1 MRPSPKRSGFMR
13 VSFMGLG
20 LARLGLTRLGLTRLG
35 LMRLGLRSRRAPGFA
50 LAGLSMGLLA
60 ASPAGATPAVVM
72 DMASGD
78 VLYQQ
83 DATQPWYPAS
93 TTKLMTVY
101 VALSAVRDGRIAM
114 DTPLVVSARAHV
126 MPPSKMG
133 FAVGSQVT
141 LDNALKMLMVR
152 SANDL
157 AVTVAEGV
165 SGSVEAFADDMN
177 AAAAQLGL
185 HESHFV
191 NPNGL
196 PAAGHVSSARDMAM
210 IARALYTQ
218 FPDQAG
224 LFDLGALSLGRQ
236 VIVNHN
242 NLLGRYPGV
251 DGMKTGFTCAAG
263 FNVVAS
269 AFRDGRRIIA
279 VVYGAPNVAT
289 RTAKTAALLDRAF
302 AGVDHTIGSIV
313 ALPTAASDQ
322 PPDMRKQVCR
332 ARSNLVAQF
341 NREVEQL
348 DAPLTQPVPA
358 GTGSSL
364 LHPELGSL
372 FAARPTTP
380 VQPMATRINFLPT
393 PIYTP
398 SPVFVGAAPGYA
410 GPVAEARAAHTPI
423 GTQTPPATAEAYA
436 PAEQGGQ
443 GQPGQAIG
451 GTPLAVDANAL
462 PLHGRRRAARRARQ
476 PRAVAQAPAP
486 ATEAVEGA
494 EAAKA
499 DGKADAKPEGK
510 APGKARGKAIAK
522 AAHGKR
528 GAKLVAAVKPA
539 DEDEGEGH
547 PKAAKEASKQGSS
560 KKEAGKKEH
569 GKGRAATKGSAKG
582 KTARAGKEESKEEG
596 SKDEGSKDERSKKA
610 EE

>member
-1 MRPSPKRSGFMR
+1 MRPSLACPRFAC
-13 VSFMGLG
+13 LD
-20 LARLGLTRLGLTRLG
+20 LARLGLGTRRSPAPALGSILTT
-35 LMRLGLRSRRAPGFA
+35 SV
-50 LAGLSMGLLA
+50 LA
-60 ASPAGATPAVVM
+60 ASVLATSILAAAPARATPAVVM

-78 VLYQQ
+78 VLYQEE
-83 DATQPWYPAS
+83 ATQPWYPAS

-101 VALSAVRDGRIAM
+101 VALAAVRDGRIAL

-157 AVTVAEGV
+157 AITVAEGV

-196 PAAGHVSSARDMAM
+196 PAPGHVSSARDMAI

-218 FPDQAG
+218 FPEEAG

-289 RTAKTAALLDRAF
+289 RTAKVAALLDRAF
-302 AGVDHTIGSIV
+302 DGVDHPIGSIV
-313 ALPTAASDQ
+313 ALPAAASDQ
-322 PPDMRKQVCR
+322 PPDMRNQVCR
-332 ARSNLVAQF
+332 ARGGLVAQF
-341 NREVEQL
+341 NHEVEQL
-348 DAPLTQPVPA
+348 DAPLTQAVPP

-364 LHPELGSL
+364 FHPELGSL
-372 FAARPTTP
+372 FTTRITTP
-380 VQPMATRINFLPT
+380 VQPMATRINVLPT

-398 SPVFVGAAPGYA
+398 SPVFVGAAPGYT
-410 GPVAEARAAHTPI
+410 GPVAEARPAHTPI

-436 PAEQGGQ
+436 PADGGGQ
-443 GQPGQAIG
+443 AQPGQAIG

-462 PLHGRRRAARRARQ
+462 PLHGRHRAARRARG
-476 PRAVAQAPAP
+476 PKAVAQAPVP

-494 EAAKA
+494 EARAA
-499 DGKADAKPEGK
+499 SEK
-510 APGKARGKAIAK
+510 APKAERKAEGKARGKAEAK
-522 AAHGKR
+522 AAPGKR
-528 GAKLVAAVKPA
+528 GAKVVAAKPS
-539 DEDEGEGH
+539 DEDGKAH
-547 PKAAKEASKQGSS
+547 PKAGKG
-560 KKEAGKKEH
+560 AGK
-569 GKGRAATKGSAKG
+569 RSAKG
-582 KTARAGKEESKEEG
+582 KPARAGKGET
-596 SKDEGSKDERSKKA
+596 KKA
-610 EE
+610 DSGETKKADE